1 LRERWTKAE
10 DGDRDDNEDLGYA
23 ADEVLGIGA
32 ARYSIF
38 DLIIFTP

>member
-1 LRERWTKAE
+1 MTAIK
-10 DGDRDDNEDLGYA
+10 DLGYA

-32 ARYSIF
+32 AGYSIF